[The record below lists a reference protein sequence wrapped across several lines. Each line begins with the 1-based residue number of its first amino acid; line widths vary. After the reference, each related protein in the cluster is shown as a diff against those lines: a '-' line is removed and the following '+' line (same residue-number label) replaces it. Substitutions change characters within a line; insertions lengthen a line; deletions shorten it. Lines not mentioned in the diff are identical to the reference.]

1 MTSSE
6 LSTGLLSDPKTFK
19 WIASLRKLPTN
30 LLTSSTSNVS
40 LAERLRIATTM
51 STLENN
57 IHFDWG
63 SASLRRDCQQS
74 LRDFASLL
82 NRHPHITA
90 KIEGHCGIEV
100 TPQNAQHMTNGRTDA
115 VVRALISLGVDSNR
129 LKGIGMGCDK
139 PLTLE
144 IGPPGEKNRRVE
156 IFLTID
162 SVEIPDRRN
171 EKEYVKVVKK
181 VITPE
186 QLEIIEEVAD
196 ALHTHPSH
204 IRQYWEH
211 FQRNNMEMPSDA
223 ETFLALFV
231 QDGDD
236 DGDDGDDGND
246 GDDDDI
252 IFMTEE
258 EAAQLDHE
266 QMAEQ
271 EIEDDE
277 DEEEDFVHSV
287 DRTS

>member
-1 MTSSE
+1 M
-6 LSTGLLSDPKTFK
+6 
-19 WIASLRKLPTN
+19 
-30 LLTSSTSNVS
+30 
-40 LAERLRIATTM
+40 
-51 STLENN
+51 
-57 IHFDWG
+57 
-63 SASLRRDCQQS
+63 
-74 LRDFASLL
+74 
-82 NRHPHITA
+82 
-90 KIEGHCGIEV
+90 
-100 TPQNAQHMTNGRTDA
+100 
-115 VVRALISLGVDSNR
+115 
-129 LKGIGMGCDK
+129 
-139 PLTLE
+139 E

-246 GDDDDI
+246 GDDDEI

-277 DEEEDFVHSV
+277 DEEEDFIQM
-287 DRTS
+287 D